1 MAKPN
6 IHRLALDYFIKHQ
19 KELCKKYKGKEL
31 LMRGAKV
38 IGAYNS
44 FHEAATEGRRL
55 FGSGNFSVQECI
67 PGEDAYTVDIQPL
80 VLAVQ
85 N

>member
-44 FHEAATEGRRL
+44 FHEAATEGRR
-55 FGSGNFSVQECI
+55 
-67 PGEDAYTVDIQPL
+67 
-80 VLAVQ
+80 
-85 N
+85 